1 MKKLNMFN
9 LRDAIT
15 KILYDMCGGSVSGD
29 NLEFYVDKIM
39 IATRNKFDQ
48 DLELF
53 KRALSSVYSCQGPDI
68 TK

>member
-9 LRDAIT
+9 LRDVVT
-15 KILYDMCGGSVSGD
+15 KILYDLCGELVSGD

-39 IATRNKFDQ
+39 IAMRNKFDQ

-53 KRALSSVYSCQGPDI
+53 KRALASRFRCQGPDI
-68 TK
+68 TT